1 MSKGLVHTTPA
12 PTGTREGGYPDHWL
26 MIKAEISRSE
36 RNRLKAMAALSGISA
51 QKLVGSLI
59 RRYLHQ

>member
-1 MSKGLVHTTPA
+1 MRKGLVHTTPV
-12 PTGTREGGYPDHWL
+12 PL
-26 MIKAEISRSE
+26 LIKAEISRSE